1 MKTNKEADPNPLK
14 PYNNRLV
21 ATKIATNNS
30 NNYNKSNSGG
40 RK

>member
-21 ATKIATNNS
+21 ATKIA
-30 NNYNKSNSGG
+30 GHI
-40 RK
+40 RKDGLLGYKPV